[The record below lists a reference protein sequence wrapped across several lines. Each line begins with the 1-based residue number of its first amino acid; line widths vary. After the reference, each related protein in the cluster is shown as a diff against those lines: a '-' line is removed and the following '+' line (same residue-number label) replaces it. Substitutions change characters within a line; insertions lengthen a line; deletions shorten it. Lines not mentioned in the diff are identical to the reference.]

1 MQQVM
6 EFLANLANGFAGW
19 FNAGGSTFWGWVT
32 GIIPQVVCLMTFM
45 NSIIKLVGEDRVD
58 NFASK
63 IGGHLWGRYLLMPVM
78 GMMFLCNPM
87 AYSFGRFLKEEHKPG
102 FYDAAVSF
110 CHPITGLFPHANAG
124 ELCVYMGIAA
134 GIEALGLKLGD
145 LAIRYFLVG
154 LVVIFIRG
162 ILTEKIFLSMTKKH
176 A

>member
-1 MQQVM
+1 MDVIM
-6 EFLANLANGFAGW
+6 NTLADLANGFASW
-19 FNAGGSTFWGWVT
+19 FTTGGTTFMGWVS

-45 NSIIKLVGEDRVD
+45 NSIIKLIGEDRVD

-63 IGGHLWGRYLLMPVM
+63 IGNHLWGRYLLMPIM
-78 GMMFLCNPM
+78 GMMFLANPM

-124 ELCVYMGIAA
+124 ELFVYMGIAA
-134 GIEALGLKLGD
+134 GIEKLGLTLGD
-145 LAIRYFLVG
+145 LAVRYFLVG
-154 LVVIFIRG
+154 MVVIFIRG
-162 ILTEKIFLSMTKKH
+162 IVTEKIYLSMAKKN